1 MFLFWC
7 VVVSVLTGT
16 CVANDAGTHP
26 AIKTLLVESNV
37 FSRFANVYIT
47 SKVENNVNESR
58 AAMFSIQVPTEAFI
72 SSFSMQN
79 GDRIIRG
86 VVKEKKEADIAY
98 EVAREA
104 GQTAGQVTESA
115 PPPGRA
121 MKIFVVYMNVA
132 ANSEAIFRLSYQE
145 IVKKVLGQYTQYIH
159 IEPNQVVENLTV
171 IASFQ
176 EPQGIDMFSYSL
188 PGSTVLSTTSVA
200 SKNTILHASETKREL
215 VYIPPVDAQFSSLG
229 GSVGLKGDLV
239 LKYTLTPQV
248 DNGGTLIINDGAFVH
263 YFAPVGL
270 STMDKTVIFVID
282 VSGSMGGEKLRQVK
296 VAMHSILSRL
306 RETDSFNIIIFSN
319 DVSRWKSGPVPVTNG
334 HISSARSYIDWL
346 GAGGGTNINDALLTG
361 VGDLRNALRN
371 RGNIVVFLTDGVQ
384 TAGEQNEDRILSNVK
399 RLNEDGLVSIFCLGF
414 GIGVNFEFLRK
425 ISLQNYGTAYRI
437 YEGEDASEQLDDFYR
452 GVESVKLRDIK
463 FQYPTDLVVVDDLTQ
478 TSFANYFD
486 GTELIV
492 AGNIEPDADITTT
505 PLTASVVAVGMDN
518 DVTFTSIAEPETGE
532 TEQFAQKLWA
542 YKKIKE
548 YLDLALI
555 SNEEDKKR
563 YEQKALTLS
572 LKFSFVTRLTSM
584 VVTETVNSGYTQT
597 GDSELSKGG
606 LMVNIYASGIG
617 MGVRTSLSLI
627 CVVVMFLTHIS
638 TRTYL

>member
-1 MFLFWC
+1 MAI
-7 VVVSVLTGT
+7 LTGT

-86 VVKEKKEADIAY
+86 VVKEKKEADEAY
-98 EVAREA
+98 EAAREA

-121 MKIFVVYMNVA
+121 MKNFVVYMNVA

-159 IEPNQVVENLTV
+159 IEPNQVVDNLTV

-188 PGSTVLSTTSVA
+188 PGSTVSSTTSVV

-215 VYIPPVDAQFSSLG
+215 VYIPPVDAQFSSPG
-229 GSVGLKGDLV
+229 ESVGLKGDMV
-239 LKYTLTPQV
+239 LKYTLTPPV

-282 VSGSMGGEKLRQVK
+282 VSGSMGGEKISQVK

-319 DVSRWKSGPVPVTNG
+319 DASRWKSGPVSVTTG
-334 HISSARSYIDWL
+334 HISSARSYIDGL
-346 GAGGGTNINDALLTG
+346 SAGGGTNINDALLTG

-463 FQYPTDLVVVDDLTQ
+463 FQYPTDLVVVDDLTP

-532 TEQFAQKLWA
+532 TEQFGQKLWA

-563 YEQKALTLS
+563 YEQKALTLC

-597 GDSELSKGG
+597 GDRELSRGG
-606 LMVNIYASGIG
+606 LMVKSFAAGIG
-617 MGVRTSLSLI
+617 MGERTSLSLI

-638 TRTYL
+638 TRIYL